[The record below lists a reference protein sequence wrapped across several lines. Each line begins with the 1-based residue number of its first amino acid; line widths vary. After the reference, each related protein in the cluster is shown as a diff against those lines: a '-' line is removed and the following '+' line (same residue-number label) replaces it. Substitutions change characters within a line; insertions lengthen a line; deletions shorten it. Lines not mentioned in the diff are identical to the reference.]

1 MLALSWNGLPGRG
14 EEDAALRFLQ
24 GDRKSTRLNS
34 SHSQISYAVFCL
46 KKKIAADSSAALPR
60 AEAAESADLDLLAL
74 LQGFNDAIENS
85 FDDGLRLLTG
95 KLGDPQNLF
104 DHIGLREC
112 GLLGHRGYASSR
124 TSSSSS
130 LRTASIRLPSY
141 RCREHRPS

>member
-1 MLALSWNGLPGRG
+1 MTDVVSPLCT
-14 EEDAALRFLQ
+14 LRV
-24 GDRKSTRLNS
+24 S
-34 SHSQISYAVFCL
+34 AVYLRAGFR
-46 KKKIAADSSAALPR
+46 IAADSSAALPR
-60 AEAAESADLDLLAL
+60 AEATESADLDLLAL

-104 DHIGLREC
+104 DEVGLREC

-124 TSSSSS
+124 NSSFSS